1 MLEVTFDKDRETKNT
16 VRFEER
22 VGEDPPM
29 VGTLYLQRWALR
41 RLGDPTVLRV
51 QIDAGETVSPAAP
64 KAPGHRG

>member
-51 QIDAGETVSPAAP
+51 QIDAGAAGSASSTET
-64 KAPGHRG
+64 PGAHG

>member
-22 VGEDPPM
+22 AGEDPPM

-51 QIDAGETVSPAAP
+51 QIDADETVNPARETSDT
-64 KAPGHRG
+64 HD

>member
-1 MLEVTFDKDRETKNT
+1 MTFDKDRETKNT

-29 VGTLYLQRWALR
+29 AGVLYLKRWALR

-51 QIDAGETVSPAAP
+51 QIDAGETVNPAASE
-64 KAPGHRG
+64 APGPRG